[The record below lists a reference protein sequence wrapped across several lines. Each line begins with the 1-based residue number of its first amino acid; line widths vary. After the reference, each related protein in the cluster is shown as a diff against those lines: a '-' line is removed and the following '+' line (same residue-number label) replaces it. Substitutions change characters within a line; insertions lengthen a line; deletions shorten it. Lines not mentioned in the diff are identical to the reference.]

1 MVAISPTTFGLAKLS
16 VVSLPKKR
24 GRGGG
29 RGRRWCIPGHFNT
42 YISVTK
48 PEVVRPGFLL
58 IVGGGFF
65 FFNSQTGKLSNDT
78 PYAYSTAK
86 NEITIFRAIRG
97 Q

>member
-1 MVAISPTTFGLAKLS
+1 MGAISPTTFGLAKLS

-29 RGRRWCIPGHFNT
+29 RGGRRWCIPGHLNT

-58 IVGGGFF
+58 IVGGAS
-65 FFNSQTGKLSNDT
+65 FFNSHTGKLSNDT

-97 Q
+97 L